1 MPEKQHWV
9 VEEGTESRKNRNEV
23 LAVAGLAAVLV
34 GIVLVFADPSRI
46 GIRELPATPSPT
58 FSRNDSGTPLPTEAE
73 AWGRIWSQAK
83 GVAVLRPT
91 WLPKSKDEFGID
103 PVVRTAPD
111 GFFSYNF
118 LYIEQHSVPG
128 TTVWTVEFFADS
140 LENQGGG
147 FIHFGGVPE
156 TVMVRGHRAELTGN
170 GSPGWVLV
178 WSEGDYRYAIQASA
192 VSREDLL
199 RIADSLAPVIDDAG
213 NTR

>member
-91 WLPKSKDEFGID
+91 WLPKGKDEYGVD
-103 PVVRTAPD
+103 PVTRTAPD
-111 GFFSYNF
+111 GFFGYSF
-118 LYIEQHSVPG
+118 LYIELHSVPR
-128 TTVWTVEFFADS
+128 TTVWTVQFFADA
-140 LENQGGG
+140 LETQGGG

-156 TVMVRGHRAELTGN
+156 TGTIRGHAAELTGS
-170 GSPGWVLV
+170 GSPGWGLV
-178 WSEGDYRYAIQASA
+178 WSEGDYRYPIQASA
-192 VSREDLL
+192 VSRQDLL
-199 RIADSLAPVIDDAG
+199 RIAGLLAQVVNDAG

>member
-58 FSRNDSGTPLPTEAE
+58 FSRKDPGTPLPTEAE

-118 LYIEQHSVPG
+118 LYMSNVVRPG
-128 TTVWTVEFFADS
+128 APTEPQKY
-140 LENQGGG
+140 E
-147 FIHFGGVPE
+147 P
-156 TVMVRGHRAELTGN
+156 R
-170 GSPGWVLV
+170 
-178 WSEGDYRYAIQASA
+178 
-192 VSREDLL
+192 
-199 RIADSLAPVIDDAG
+199 LAYLSW
-213 NTR
+213 